1 MKISNFSPPGLK
13 LNSVRHSPALVRKM
27 YATAQ
32 HHGYMSHTNTTEDF
46 FNVTP
51 LDNTTMLYSLFDG
64 HKGPTVSREAA
75 KKLPQSIKARFATLE
90 DRSPTNLE
98 RVLMSEFHE
107 FDLTLKRWIDCGSTA
122 TCAIVT
128 PTHIIVAN
136 IGDTPALVFSTFAEL
151 LHETEIHDCYN
162 PEEAARIEAAG
173 GFISDK
179 NRSKTHCVNNDVAV
193 TRAFG
198 DFQLKQQPLL
208 LSIPKTYV
216 WDRKAGTYLALCTS
230 GFTETLCNDPSG
242 TRDRDGSILKLIQ
255 PIVDMK
261 TIVRELVPYILM
273 APDLKTAAE
282 RATIARAEAFYYTI
296 AKRYCG
302 ENTTL
307 ILVAL

>member
-1 MKISNFSPPGLK
+1 
-13 LNSVRHSPALVRKM
+13 M

-32 HHGYMSHTNTTEDF
+32 HHGYMSHTNTTEDYL
-46 FNVTP
+46 NVTP
-51 LDNTTMLYSLFDG
+51 LDGTTMLYSLFDG

-75 KKLPQSIKARFATLE
+75 QKLPLSIKARYATLE
-90 DRSPTNLE
+90 DRSPANLE

-107 FDLTLKRWIDCGSTA
+107 FDLALKKWIDCGSTA

-128 PTHIIVAN
+128 PTHMIVAN
-136 IGDTPALVFSTFAEL
+136 IGDTPALVFTTTAVL
-151 LHETEIHDCYN
+151 LYETDVHDCYN
-162 PEEAARIEAAG
+162 PEEAVRVESAG
-173 GFISDK
+173 GFISNN
-179 NRSKTHCVNNDVAV
+179 NRYKTHCVNNDVPV

-198 DFQLKQQPLL
+198 DFHLKQQPLL

-216 WDRKAGTYLALCTS
+216 WERIAGTYLTLCTS
-230 GFTETLCNDPSG
+230 GFTETLVNDPSG
-242 TRDRDGSILKLIQ
+242 AREKDGSIIKLIQ

-261 TIVRELVPYILM
+261 VIVRELAPFVLT

-282 RATIARAEAFYYTI
+282 RATKARADAFYYNV